1 MNEKRTEVDNREV
14 TNQMTM
20 LAVGASAICC
30 CSMSSTTHVMFGL
43 LGPNG
48 IVKHRRCGPNT
59 TTTKH
64 MNEWEILSKFC
75 SQAIWSQH
83 IYVHRDSTTYGAQN
97 EDLAKLI

>member
-75 SQAIWSQH
+75 S
-83 IYVHRDSTTYGAQN
+83 
-97 EDLAKLI
+97 